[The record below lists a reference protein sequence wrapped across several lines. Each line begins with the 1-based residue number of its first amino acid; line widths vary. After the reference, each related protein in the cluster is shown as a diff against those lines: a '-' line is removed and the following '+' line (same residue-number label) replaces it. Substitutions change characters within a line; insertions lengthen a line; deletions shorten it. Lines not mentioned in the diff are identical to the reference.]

1 MSDAF
6 GHYGETE
13 HGYYVQV
20 GDKQEWHWKFGHEPP
35 EKKPKKPAEK
45 NTEKKAEK

>member
-13 HGYYVQV
+13 HGYYVQN
-20 GDKQEWHWKFGHEPP
+20 GDVQ
-35 EKKPKKPAEK
+35 
-45 NTEKKAEK
+45 KAYLGA